1 MAAEVK
7 TPGTIVLPK
16 DTIKDEIQT
25 LIDEQKKVRDERKR
39 VSGELK
45 NAQRRQKRLKHR
57 ARLLSSE
64 DLLRALALRAQ
75 EEEAKAGKSSSEVAA
90 PGASR

>member
-16 DTIKDEIQT
+16 DTIKDEIQQ
-25 LIDEQKKVRDERKR
+25 LVDEQKKLRDERKR
-39 VSGELK
+39 VSQELK
-45 NAQRRQKRLKHR
+45 NAQWRQKRLKHR

-64 DLLRALALRAQ
+64 DLMRVMALRAQ
-75 EEEAKAGKSSSEVAA
+75 EEETKAEKSSHEAAA
-90 PGASR
+90 PGAAR